1 MSRLRIEIDFFAKII
16 GYSELGI
23 DNIPTQDEIDDYLRE
38 EKDEIYKNLH
48 NDLSL
53 ELGFDDLEE
62 KELVINN
69 IKVEVVE

>member
-1 MSRLRIEIDFFAKII
+1 MSRLRIEIDFIAKITS
-16 GYSELGI
+16 YSELGV
-23 DNIPTQDEIDDYLRE
+23 DNSPTQDEIDDYLRE
-38 EKDEIYKNLH
+38 HKDEIYKNLH
-48 NDLSL
+48 NDLTL